1 MPWLKFEYNTDQVGG
16 EDIYLNPF
24 WFSKYAS
31 SSRIFKNQQQSAV
44 VIKKT
49 SSNVLYGILLTYLK
63 YEHFESGSVFRFQGG
78 LDPDRLKRLQIRNS
92 PPMEYRSSCN
102 PYYLF
107 LKCRSACYI
116 KVVIFCENHHT
127 TKFLHLP
134 AMWTGKPFKAPV
146 IG

>member
-16 EDIYLNPF
+16 GGHLSESVLVFEICIQFQDIQKLATIG
-24 WFSKYAS
+24 SGDK
-31 SSRIFKNQQQSAV
+31 KKQAV
-44 VIKKT
+44 MC
-49 SSNVLYGILLTYLK
+49 YGILQTYLK

-92 PPMEYRSSCN
+92 QPMEYRSSCN